1 MVGEGVTVEGLS
13 DLIING
19 VSAVVVI
26 YGVIEALKQ
35 AHLIKNEYAPLL
47 SIGIGVGVSVANALY
62 PNATGVALVGVNL
75 GVFAS
80 MVYAGFKKRANETTD
95 S

>member
-1 MVGEGVTVEGLS
+1 MEGLT
-13 DLIING
+13 DLIVNG

-35 AHLIKNEYAPLL
+35 AHLLKNEYAPLL
-47 SIGIGVGVSVANALY
+47 SIGIGVGVATANALY
-62 PNATGVALVGVNL
+62 PAGTGIVLMGANL

-80 MVYAGFKKRANETTD
+80 MVYAGFKKRANETSD

>member
-1 MVGEGVTVEGLS
+1 MEGLT
-13 DLIING
+13 DLIVNG

-47 SIGIGVGVSVANALY
+47 SIGIGVGVAVANSLY
-62 PNATGVALVGVNL
+62 PTGTGVVLMGINL

-80 MVYAGFKKRANETTD
+80 MVYAGFKKRASETSD
-95 S
+95 GA